1 MRLMYLKPRLKD
13 LTIGS
18 RIAFVRQFRN
28 LTQEDVSEKL
38 GLNGENKGSTM
49 TRYEKGERIPK
60 EDRILELSKIFN
72 VNINSIKVY
81 EYKEQIDFIYHLL
94 WLEELYPD
102 MKIELPITYY
112 NENSFIIKKFM
123 DEWNE
128 MRKKRAKR
136 EITYEEYI
144 ECKLNYEI

>member
-49 TRYEKGERIPK
+49 TRYEKGERI
-60 EDRILELSKIFN
+60 LELSKIFN
-72 VNINSIKVY
+72 VNINSIKNY
-81 EYKEQIDFIYHLL
+81 EYKEPIDLIYHLL
-94 WLEELYPD
+94 WLEELYPY

-112 NENSFIIKKFM
+112 SENSFIIKKFM
-123 DEWNE
+123 DERNE

-144 ECKLNYEI
+144 E

>member
-49 TRYEKGERIPK
+49 TRYEKGERI
-60 EDRILELSKIFN
+60 LELSKITGSDT
-72 VNINSIKVY
+72 IM
-81 EYKEQIDFIYHLL
+81 
-94 WLEELYPD
+94 P
-102 MKIELPITYY
+102 
-112 NENSFIIKKFM
+112 
-123 DEWNE
+123 
-128 MRKKRAKR
+128 
-136 EITYEEYI
+136 
-144 ECKLNYEI
+144 

>member
-1 MRLMYLKPRLKD
+1 MRLIYLKPRLRD

-38 GLNGENKGSTM
+38 GLSGENKGSTM
-49 TRYEKGERIPK
+49 TRYEKGERLPK
-60 EDRILELSKIFN
+60 ENRLLELSKIFN
-72 VNINSIKVY
+72 VNINSIKGY
-81 EYKEQIDFIYHLL
+81 EYKEPIDLIYHLL
-94 WLEELYPD
+94 WLEEIYPD
-102 MKIELPITYY
+102 MKIELPMTYY

-144 ECKLNYEI
+144 EWKLNYEI

>member
-49 TRYEKGERIPK
+49 TRYEKGERI
-60 EDRILELSKIFN
+60 LELSKIFN
-72 VNINSIKVY
+72 VNINSIKNY
-81 EYKEQIDFIYHLL
+81 EYKEPIDFIYHLL
-94 WLEELYPD
+94 WLEELYPY

-112 NENSFIIKKFM
+112 SENSFIIKKFM

-144 ECKLNYEI
+144 E

>member
-49 TRYEKGERIPK
+49 TRYEKGERI
-60 EDRILELSKIFN
+60 
-72 VNINSIKVY
+72 
-81 EYKEQIDFIYHLL
+81 
-94 WLEELYPD
+94 
-102 MKIELPITYY
+102 
-112 NENSFIIKKFM
+112 
-123 DEWNE
+123 
-128 MRKKRAKR
+128 
-136 EITYEEYI
+136 
-144 ECKLNYEI
+144 

>member
-49 TRYEKGERIPK
+49 TRYEKGERI
-60 EDRILELSKIFN
+60 LELSKIFN
-72 VNINSIKVY
+72 VNINSIKNY
-81 EYKEQIDFIYHLL
+81 EYKEPIDLIYHLL
-94 WLEELYPD
+94 WLEELYPY

-112 NENSFIIKKFM
+112 SENSFIIKKFM

-144 ECKLNYEI
+144 E

>member
-38 GLNGENKGSTM
+38 DLNGENKGSTM
-49 TRYEKGERIPK
+49 TRYENGERIPK

-72 VNINSIKVY
+72 TTISN
-81 EYKEQIDFIYHLL
+81 FIFY
-94 WLEELYPD
+94 
-102 MKIELPITYY
+102 
-112 NENSFIIKKFM
+112 
-123 DEWNE
+123 
-128 MRKKRAKR
+128 
-136 EITYEEYI
+136 
-144 ECKLNYEI
+144 